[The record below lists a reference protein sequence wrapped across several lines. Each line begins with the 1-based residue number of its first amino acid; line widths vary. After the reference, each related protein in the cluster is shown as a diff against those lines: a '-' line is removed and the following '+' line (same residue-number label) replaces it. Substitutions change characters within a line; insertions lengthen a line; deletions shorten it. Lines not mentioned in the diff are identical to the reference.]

1 MIGFSLAENLI
12 SCPKAWQNF
21 ITEAQEFFWQDIAVQ
36 RINDMLKTYGGRYR
50 FPHHEGDQPFIEF
63 ETEAG
68 LLMFMLKWS

>member
-12 SCPKAWQNF
+12 SCPKSWQNF

-50 FPHHEGDQPFIEF
+50 FPGYKGDQPFIEF
-63 ETEAG
+63 ETEVG
-68 LLMFMLKWS
+68 LMMFMLKWS